1 MRKLIVTVLFLLTA
15 SSARATLDPGLL
27 AGMKAR
33 SIGPAGM
40 SGRVPAIAAVESNPN
55 IVYAGSASGGVWK
68 SVNGG
73 LTWTPVF
80 DDQAVASIG
89 AVAIYQANPDIVWV
103 GTGEGN
109 PRNSASVGQ
118 GVYRSLDGGR
128 TWQHLG
134 LEKTERIY
142 RVVLHPSNPDIA
154 WVSALGQEWGEN
166 PERGVFKTED
176 GGKTWNKVL
185 YVDERTGASDLVM
198 DPRNPNKLFASL
210 WQYRRWP
217 WYFKSGGP
225 GSGLY
230 VTLDGGRNWREIT
243 ETEGMPKGNLGRIGI
258 AISHSNPDIV
268 YATVEAEKSAIVRS
282 DDGGRT
288 WRTVNQRHDAN
299 PRPFYF
305 ADIRVDP
312 ELPNRVYSLDYDVRV
327 SEDGGQSFR
336 PLIPGFLI
344 HGDYH
349 AMWIDTR
356 DPNFMYVGNDGG
368 VAISRDRGRTASF
381 VTTLPLA
388 QFYHVAVDMEQP
400 YNVYG
405 GLQDNGSWRGPN
417 TVWQFGGIRSYEW
430 LFVGGGDGFDTR
442 PDPADSNLVYSM
454 SQGGY
459 LGRTNLWAGEQRQI
473 RPAPPEGVK
482 LRFNWSSGFATDPL
496 QEGTI
501 YLGSQFLHKSM
512 DRGETWTTISPD
524 LTSNN
529 PEWQKQETSG
539 GLTPDVSNAE
549 NFTTII
555 AVAPSPLQ
563 AEVIWV
569 GTDDG
574 RLHVTRDGGKS
585 WTSVEKNV
593 PGVPA
598 NTWIPHVTPSKFDP
612 ASAFVVFDNHR
623 RSDWTTYVY
632 RTDDWG
638 KTWKS
643 LVPKDGKD
651 VKDVRG
657 YAHIVE
663 QDPKAK
669 DLLFLGTE
677 FGLWFSL
684 DGGGKW
690 MKWTHGVP
698 TAPVLDLVIHPRELD
713 LVIATHGRALYVID
727 DITPLRTLSEK
738 TLAEPLH
745 FYAASDAIQHS
756 QTPEPGGFG
765 WGSGEFRGENEPY
778 GSILTF
784 SLNAPG
790 LPLPDKEKERT
801 RKLEER
807 QARRQEEAK
816 AQQGEQL
823 GQPKTA
829 RELAAHEQPGPGTTG
844 SPAAKE
850 EDKDKSKKEG
860 GEMPPKA
867 EIRIADA
874 SGKTVRT
881 FKAPVTRGLN
891 RVVWDLSRDGFKQFP
906 QEQPSE
912 NEYPGGPEVVPGT
925 YTVTVKYGDHEAMG
939 PVRVLPDPRSKN
951 TAPDWQAREDAIS
964 RLAALNDALAEAIDR
979 LRKTRADVDSVV
991 TRVQSAKAAEKA
1003 AKKDSPASTAKDE
1016 KPEPTPPI
1024 VEAAGKLKGDLDK
1037 LERRLWV
1044 PYDSVGIQPDTDALT
1059 KVYYLYGY
1067 ILSTWEPPSPT
1078 NLEYLRQAEAGT
1090 QAVLADFNRFFE
1102 TDVAAFRKQVD
1113 DANVRLLPDLGKV
1126 EVKRP

>member
-1 MRKLIVTVLFLLTA
+1 MRKLILTVLVLLTAVSA
-15 SSARATLDPGLL
+15 SSARAALDPGLL

-40 SGRVPAIAAVESNPN
+40 SGRVAALAAVESNPN
-55 IVYAGSASGGVWK
+55 VVYVGSASGGVWK

-73 LTWTPVF
+73 LNWTPVF
-80 DDQAVASIG
+80 DDQAVSSIG
-89 AVAIYQANPDIVWV
+89 AVAVFQPNPDVVWV

-109 PRNSASVGQ
+109 PRNSTSVGN
-118 GVYRSLDGGR
+118 GVYRSIDGGK
-128 TWQHLG
+128 TWRHLG

-142 RVVLHPSNPDIA
+142 RVVLHPTHPDVA
-154 WVSALGQEWGEN
+154 WVSAMGQLWGEN
-166 PERGVFKTED
+166 ADRGVFKTED
-176 GGKTWNKVL
+176 GGTTWNKVL
-185 YVDERTGASDLVM
+185 YVDERTAASDLVM
-198 DPRNPNKLFASL
+198 DPRNPDKLFASL
-210 WQYRRWP
+210 WQVRRWP
-217 WYFKSGGP
+217 WFFKSGGA

-230 VTLDGGRNWREIT
+230 RTLDGGRTWREIT
-243 ETEGMPKGNLGRIGI
+243 DADGLPKGNLGRIGI
-258 AISHSNPDIV
+258 AISRSNPDVV
-268 YATVEAEKSAIVRS
+268 YATVEAEKSAVVRS
-282 DDGGRT
+282 DDGGQT
-288 WRTVNQRHDAN
+288 WKIVNQRHDAN

-305 ADIRVDP
+305 ADLRVDP
-312 ELPNRVYSLDYDVRV
+312 ELPNRLYSLDFDVRV
-327 SEDGGQSFR
+327 SEDAGQSFR

-349 AMWIDTR
+349 ALWIDPK
-356 DPNFMYVGNDGG
+356 DPNLIYLGNDGG
-368 VAISRDRGRTASF
+368 VAVSRDRGRTAAF
-381 VTTLPLA
+381 VSTLPLA
-388 QFYHVAVDMEQP
+388 QYYHVAVDNEQP

-417 TVWQFGGIRSYEW
+417 TVWQFGGIRNYEW
-430 LFVGGGDGFDTR
+430 LAVGGGDGFDTR
-442 PDPADSNLVYSM
+442 PDPEDSNLVYSM

-482 LRFNWSSGFATDPL
+482 LRFNWNSGFATDPF

-501 YLGSQFLHKSM
+501 YLGSQFVHKST
-512 DRGETWTTISPD
+512 DRGETWTVISGD

-529 PEWQKQETSG
+529 PEWQKQDTSG

-555 AVAPSPLQ
+555 AIAPSPLQ
-563 AEVIWV
+563 QGVIWV

-574 RLHVTRDGGKS
+574 RLHVTRDGGAS

-593 PGVPA
+593 YQGGGVPA
-598 NTWIPHVTPSKFDP
+598 NTWIPHITPSKFDP

-623 RSDWTTYVY
+623 RSDFTPYVF

-643 LVPKDGKD
+643 LATKD
-651 VKDVRG
+651 VKG
-657 YAHIVE
+657 HAYIVE

-677 FGLWFSL
+677 FGLWVSL
-684 DGGGKW
+684 DGGGRW

-698 TAPVLDLVIHPRELD
+698 TVPVMDLVIHPRDLD

-727 DITPLRTLSEK
+727 DVTPLRTLSEK

-745 FYAASDAIQHS
+745 FYAASDALQHS
-756 QTPEPGGFG
+756 RVPEPGGFG
-765 WGSGEFRGENEPY
+765 LGSGEFRGENEPY
-778 GSILTF
+778 GSLLTF
-784 SLNAPG
+784 SLSDPK
-790 LPLPDKEKERT
+790 LPLPDPDKESA

-807 QARRQEEAK
+807 QARRLTEAKGEEKLETEKGEEAK
-816 AQQGEQL
+816 
-823 GQPKTA
+823 
-829 RELAAHEQPGPGTTG
+829 
-844 SPAAKE
+844 
-850 EDKDKSKKEG
+850 KDASE
-860 GEMPPKA
+860 PRA

-874 SGKTVRT
+874 AGKTVRT

-891 RVVWDLSRDGFKQFP
+891 RVVWDLARDGFKQFP
-906 QEQPSE
+906 QERPAE
-912 NEYPGGPEVVPGT
+912 NEFPGGPEVMPGT
-925 YTVTVKYGDHEAMG
+925 YTVTVKYGDHEAQG
-939 PVRVLPDPRSKN
+939 TARVLPDPRSKN
-951 TAPDWQAREDAIS
+951 TEADWQAREAAIA
-964 RLAALNDALAEAIDR
+964 RVAALNDALSEAVDR

-991 TRVQSAKAAEKA
+991 ARVESAKAA
-1003 AKKDSPASTAKDE
+1003 KKSETKDE
-1016 KPEPTPPI
+1016 KPDPI

-1037 LERRLWV
+1037 LERRLWI
-1044 PYDSVGIQPDTDALT
+1044 PYDSVGIQPDNDALS
-1059 KVYYLYGY
+1059 KVFYVFYYVTG
-1067 ILSTWEPPSPT
+1067 TWEPPSPT
-1078 NLEYLRQAEAGT
+1078 HLEYLRQAEANT

-1113 DANVRLLPDLGKV
+1113 EANVRLLPDLGKV